1 MITHMSKSNVI
12 LSIFLVIG
20 IVYLVWAVYAAYFKN
35 SKEHFTEVKLTDYEA
50 RMAVMKVFDTVLH
63 RKPLPDE
70 IDKYA
75 KVTNEQDML
84 IAVMT
89 DYNVT
94 TPPPTAATATVA
106 SATVAAPAPVAV
118 PAAVAT
124 ATTVTTPM
132 HPSESFVTAAASAS
146 ASATTLASASTTTDD
161 GLKKEEFN
169 SASSKKTNS
178 NGAVSPS
185 ANPAI
190 DLTAIE
196 TNLSSI
202 VNTVNSIR
210 ALLYT
215 QTMCEQ

>member
-94 TPPPTAATATVA
+94 TPPPTVASA
-106 SATVAAPAPVAV
+106 SATVAVAAPVAV

-124 ATTVTTPM
+124 ATTVTAPT
-132 HPSESFVTAAASAS
+132 HPSESFVPASASASALASASAAASAS
-146 ASATTLASASTTTDD
+146 ASTDD

>member
-1 MITHMSKSNVI
+1 MKSIPHMSKSNVI
-12 LSIFLVIG
+12 LSIFLIIG

-94 TPPPTAATATVA
+94 TPPPTVVAPTANANAIAPVPVVVDATTTAVPP
-106 SATVAAPAPVAV
+106 SKEEFDGPAPAPG
-118 PAAVAT
+118 PG
-124 ATTVTTPM
+124 
-132 HPSESFVTAAASAS
+132 PSKQANA
-146 ASATTLASASTTTDD
+146 
-161 GLKKEEFN
+161 
-169 SASSKKTNS
+169 
-178 NGAVSPS
+178 NGAVPPS
-185 ANPAI
+185 SKQVI

-215 QTMCEQ
+215 QTMCEE